1 MLRRGP
7 QPLQLLPVVL
17 SACRRIVAF
26 NADFDLRVTA
36 AGRSDL
42 LRAWSAK
49 VFDPMALIESHTG
62 RRYRLAQV
70 LAVNHIEA
78 KGGSGAEAP
87 GQWARREFDALQA
100 YNVQDVWC
108 LALLVLRPQ
117 IKAPGGMAV
126 PGLVAA
132 RATPVAATEDLVQQ
146 SAEWF
151 QARRDK
157 ITASAAAGLLS
168 LSPFTTRQSSFER
181 LVLNARSAP
190 TAAMQRGIDEESGIA
205 DMYVRIF
212 PQAALQPTGLWT
224 HPEHTWLVSS
234 PDRLLGEEGLLEVKR
249 FSRLAKPGPNVLIQV
264 LIQLECTGR
273 RFCDIIQYDGT
284 RVRVDRVERDRELQ
298 EDLVDLLHP
307 MHEAANAARAS
318 GSHVAPPL
326 NMRDWEELKAG
337 LRGLYVQRLV

>member
-1 MLRRGP
+1 
-7 QPLQLLPVVL
+7 
-17 SACRRIVAF
+17 
-26 NADFDLRVTA
+26 
-36 AGRSDL
+36 
-42 LRAWSAK
+42 
-49 VFDPMALIESHTG
+49 
-62 RRYRLAQV
+62 
-70 LAVNHIEA
+70 
-78 KGGSGAEAP
+78 
-87 GQWARREFDALQA
+87 
-100 YNVQDVWC
+100 
-108 LALLVLRPQ
+108 
-117 IKAPGGMAV
+117 
-126 PGLVAA
+126 
-132 RATPVAATEDLVQQ
+132 VQQ

-168 LSPFTTRQSSFER
+168 LSPFTTRQAAFER
-181 LVLNARSAP
+181 LVLNTRSAP
-190 TAAMQRGIDEESGIA
+190 SAAMQRGIDEEGQIA

-212 PQAALQPTGLWT
+212 PQAALQPTGLWS

-284 RVRVDRVERDRELQ
+284 HVRVDRVERDRELQ